1 MEIITCTEM
10 KIIIGE
16 MLGIVF
22 VNLHTTDFHN
32 KTFTVLLRNILK
44 IDRNLL

>member
-22 VNLHTTDFHN
+22 VNLHTDFHN

-44 IDRNLL
+44 IYRNLL